1 MYERSFWD
9 SFDGHA
15 GERLA
20 TFGPYFLLIVL
31 AFVPIMI
38 ATSMILDT
46 EGNKWAT
53 FRCRFILMIT
63 AFITLLCFNVLF
75 WKSVNLLEYPLLSR
89 FFDSLTLE
97 NSHGCDSF
105 LVYLLLPFASLFFFV
120 IASLEFLNSR
130 DIISI
135 CEKYNDQFSL
145 KSVIFR
151 LTFLLFFGLL
161 WLLFLQ
167 VWAREGLL
175 LVKQSF
181 LLISFLFQVFHLL
194 LLKQI
199 MISRKIGEINR
210 FEYAVFQNRN
220 ETKI

>member
-38 ATSMILDT
+38 ATSMTLDT

-53 FRCRFILMIT
+53 FRCRFILTIT

-130 DIISI
+130 DFISI

-151 LTFLLFFGLL
+151 LTFLLFFWIIMAVVFTG
-161 WLLFLQ
+161 
-167 VWAREGLL
+167 VGEG
-175 LVKQSF
+175 
-181 LLISFLFQVFHLL
+181 
-194 LLKQI
+194 
-199 MISRKIGEINR
+199 R
-210 FEYAVFQNRN
+210 FTFSEAIIFVNFFFVSGFPFAFIKTDYDF
-220 ETKI
+220 KKDW